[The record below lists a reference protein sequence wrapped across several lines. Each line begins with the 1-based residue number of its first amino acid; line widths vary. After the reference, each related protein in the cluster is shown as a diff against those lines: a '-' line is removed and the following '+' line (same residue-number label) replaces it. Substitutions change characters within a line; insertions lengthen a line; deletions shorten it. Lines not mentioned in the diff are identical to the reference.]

1 MFELHH
7 WHSFRRTFPLTHFI
21 HLLVKIIKG
30 LGNSKTLSVEQ
41 RLMLSFQIITIMIMG
56 MVNTGEVTVTLTMRT
71 TMGMR
76 MITTA
81 VVVMAEDMEQALGEE
96 DHAEAPHL

>member
-1 MFELHH
+1 
-7 WHSFRRTFPLTHFI
+7 
-21 HLLVKIIKG
+21 
-30 LGNSKTLSVEQ
+30 
-41 RLMLSFQIITIMIMG
+41 MLSFQIITIMIMG
-56 MVNTGEVTVTLTMRT
+56 MVNTGEVTVTLTMTT

-81 VVVMAEDMEQALGEE
+81 VVVMAEDMEQAPGEE

>member
-1 MFELHH
+1 MNFIIGI
-7 WHSFRRTFPLTHFI
+7 HSQNISSTHFI
-21 HLLVKIIKG
+21 HILVKIIKV
-30 LGNSKTLSVEQ
+30 LEIERVLVEQ

-56 MVNTGEVTVTLTMRT
+56 MVNTGEVTVTLTMTT

-81 VVVMAEDMEQALGEE
+81 VVVMAEDMEQAPGEE